1 MTDYL
6 GKIKKVISEKI
17 GIEPSEINA
26 ESFIEDDL
34 NIGEMDL
41 LEILEELEE
50 IFQIE
55 LIEHSKSFETIQ
67 DIIDV
72 WKKKFSKKLN

>member
-6 GKIKKVISEKI
+6 GKIRKIINEKTGLETSEV
-17 GIEPSEINA
+17 NA

-34 NIGEMDL
+34 NIGEMEL

-50 IFQIE
+50 NFHID

-72 WKKKFSKKLN
+72 LEEKTQ

>member
-34 NIGEMDL
+34 NIGEMEL
-41 LEILEELEE
+41 LKIKKELEE

-55 LIEHSKSFETIQ
+55 LIEHSKNFETIQ
-67 DIIDV
+67 DIIE
-72 WKKKFSKKLN
+72 KKKKKIQ